1 MAWLD
6 FVSNFING
14 LRQAVDMVSGVPV
27 RVAEYCSFLPS
38 YFLIPFL
45 GIVSV
50 LIIFRIVQLCF

>member
-14 LRQAVDMVSGVPV
+14 LRQAVDMVAGVPA